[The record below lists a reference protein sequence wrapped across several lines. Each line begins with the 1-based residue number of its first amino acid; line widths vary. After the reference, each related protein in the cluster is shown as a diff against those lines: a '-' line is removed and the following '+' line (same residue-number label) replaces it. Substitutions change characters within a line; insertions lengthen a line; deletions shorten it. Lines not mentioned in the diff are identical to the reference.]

1 MAVVAAEEAAA
12 VGTKGFGADM
22 VLDRWDHEWTK
33 NARAGRGTLRVPGA
47 RQPRGDA
54 RHDAPRRALPHPLAI
69 SRQAIRRRVQTR
81 GFVRLRVATHARGGA
96 AMVRVRGRGER
107 SEPGRHRR
115 ETSSLGR
122 RVRHTRRVALTV
134 GGGARTRVVRRHVA
148 TRQRRVSPPR
158 QRGTR
163 TPGLVFGRRDESA
176 ADAQPSVVPVHPRA
190 GGGCRGTPRRGRRR
204 NVARRRFRVGVGGGV
219 SSGVPE
225 TPQHSAFDA
234 VEDRSCLEEGITGEG
249 PLGSLAGLK
258 HSFVQYE
265 EREITGA
272 AGLQKVGE
280 WLDSGSF
287 ALDGA
292 HGFPLLFEL
301 LTGTVPLR
309 VLTGDDPR
317 RWGCALL
324 RFVPRSSPSSAAPSC
339 PRCAF
344 SRRRNTWRDAA
355 PKVEERGMSAR
366 MAAVFTHDGA
376 IGMLLRR
383 VQPFLRERAAG
394 DGRRSSVVRRRT
406 GRRSGTNPGRG

>member
-1 MAVVAAEEAAA
+1 MGSRVDEKRGE
-12 VGTKGFGADM
+12 
-22 VLDRWDHEWTK
+22 
-33 NARAGRGTLRVPGA
+33 GRGTLRVPGA

-96 AMVRVRGRGER
+96 IMVRVRGRGER

-122 RVRHTRRVALTV
+122 RVRHTRGVALTV

-219 SSGVPE
+219 SSGVPGD
-225 TPQHSAFDA
+225 PAAQRLRRGGGSFVSRGGYHWRGSARKPRGAQTLVRA
-234 VEDRSCLEEGITGEG
+234 VRGARHHRRRRFTKGWRVARLGELRAGRRARIPAALRAPHRHRPAPRVDRRRPT
-249 PLGSLAGLK
+249 PLG
-258 HSFVQYE
+258 
-265 EREITGA
+265 
-272 AGLQKVGE
+272 
-280 WLDSGSF
+280 
-287 ALDGA
+287 
-292 HGFPLLFEL
+292 
-301 LTGTVPLR
+301 LR
-309 VLTGDDPR
+309 VASIRSPG
-317 RWGCALL
+317 A
-324 RFVPRSSPSSAAPSC
+324 VPQARHAHVHVAPS
-339 PRCAF
+339 RV
-344 SRRRNTWRDAA
+344 
-355 PKVEERGMSAR
+355 VEVPG
-366 MAAVFTHDGA
+366 
-376 IGMLLRR
+376 
-383 VQPFLRERAAG
+383 
-394 DGRRSSVVRRRT
+394 GRRAQ
-406 GRRSGTNPGRG
+406 G